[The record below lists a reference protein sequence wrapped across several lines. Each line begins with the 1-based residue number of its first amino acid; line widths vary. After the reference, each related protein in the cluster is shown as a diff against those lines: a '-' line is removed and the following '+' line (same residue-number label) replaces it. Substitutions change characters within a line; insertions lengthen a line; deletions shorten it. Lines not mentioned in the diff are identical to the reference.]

1 MKLVPK
7 VEKLS
12 IYDSSAPTGHR
23 IRPRQWLW
31 NHQFGTWIKRNILP
45 ADDGKG
51 PHATSTSGLP
61 PLGLEA
67 KIDID
72 RERSLYPSCVSHYL
86 DRPVVSPDLSR
97 RETAGS
103 TSLLLD
109 MERNL
114 WNRSVSSE
122 IGHEKLLTLP
132 HLLQMVCVLLR
143 RFPKELVPLVIL
155 EPHTTTLKHV
165 GSWKLGA
172 KDQGSRLL
180 SLHIIAHRFIIT
192 EGQMF
197 RTSASGR
204 TTWKIHSSMYD

>member
-1 MKLVPK
+1 MKSPVP
-7 VEKLS
+7 V
-12 IYDSSAPTGHR
+12 
-23 IRPRQWLW
+23 
-31 NHQFGTWIKRNILP
+31 
-45 ADDGKG
+45 
-51 PHATSTSGLP
+51 PH
-61 PLGLEA
+61 
-67 KIDID
+67 
-72 RERSLYPSCVSHYL
+72 L

-204 TTWKIHSSMYD
+204 TTWKTYSSVYGHTFHIKNFQPNLI

>member
-12 IYDSSAPTGHR
+12 IYDSSAPTGHW

-86 DRPVVSPDLSR
+86 DRPVVSPDLSC
-97 RETAGS
+97 RETTGC

-109 MERNL
+109 VERNL
-114 WNRSVSSE
+114 QKRSIDLIQRQDMKSCLHFRISCRWCASCCAAFQRSWFPWSSWSLTPLLWNMWAL
-122 IGHEKLLTLP
+122 GNWG
-132 HLLQMVCVLLR
+132 
-143 RFPKELVPLVIL
+143 PKIR
-155 EPHTTTLKHV
+155 
-165 GSWKLGA
+165 A
-172 KDQGSRLL
+172 QGCYP
-180 SLHIIAHRFIIT
+180 FT
-192 EGQMF
+192 
-197 RTSASGR
+197 
-204 TTWKIHSSMYD
+204 

>member
-1 MKLVPK
+1 
-7 VEKLS
+7 
-12 IYDSSAPTGHR
+12 
-23 IRPRQWLW
+23 
-31 NHQFGTWIKRNILP
+31 
-45 ADDGKG
+45 
-51 PHATSTSGLP
+51 
-61 PLGLEA
+61 
-67 KIDID
+67 
-72 RERSLYPSCVSHYL
+72 
-86 DRPVVSPDLSR
+86 
-97 RETAGS
+97 
-103 TSLLLD
+103 

-204 TTWKIHSSMYD
+204 TTWKIHSSMYDQTFHRQDCQPILIWFRKPGWFHIRKSLQCLKLSSPFKSSSTWPTCSCRSCSAPQIWSSPCSWPSSSSWDP